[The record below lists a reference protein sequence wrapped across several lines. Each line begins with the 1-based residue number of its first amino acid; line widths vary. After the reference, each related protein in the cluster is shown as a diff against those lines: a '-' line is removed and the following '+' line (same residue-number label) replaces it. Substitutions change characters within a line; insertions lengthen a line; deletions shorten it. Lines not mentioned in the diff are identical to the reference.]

1 MMIWEVFWPYQNTS
15 LLGSCG
21 VKPSI
26 KGDLNASCLQY
37 TIVKRKPF
45 GFDES
50 ILTNFMLILAVK
62 KLHQL
67 QFVREGRCAGGLAVC
82 VVAGRLDLSSVR
94 RETLRMRYLF
104 ICLAVAWGF
113 VQPLSATERKQP
125 NIVII
130 MADDMGFSDIGCYGS
145 EINTPVLDKLAA
157 NGLRFTQFYNT
168 SRCCPTR
175 ASLLTGMYQHQAGI
189 GLMTGDNKLPGYRG
203 ELGRDVVTIAEALG
217 TGGYRRYMS
226 GKWHVTKHTR
236 PQGPKD
242 NWPLQ
247 RGFEKFYGTIIG
259 AGSFFDPATL
269 CRGNQFITPVN
280 DEKYQPKTYYYT
292 DAISD
297 NAVTFLQ
304 EHAKESPNKPV
315 FLYVSYT
322 TAHWPM
328 HALPED
334 IERYKG
340 VYDGGFQKIRAARFA
355 RLKELGLIRKDLKLS
370 PQSDDWEK
378 APNKEWDI
386 RNMEVY
392 AAMVDNMDRGI
403 GRIVAEFERQGAL
416 DNTLIM
422 YLQDNGACAEGFG
435 RYKPKKP
442 YRTDYK
448 PLGRDG
454 FQTKI
459 WPPMQTRDGR
469 PVKNGP
475 DAMAGPEDTFTG
487 VGRGWANVS
496 NTPFREYKHFA
507 HEGGISSPFI
517 VSWPKGIDPE
527 NNGRIER
534 QPGHLIDLMS
544 TCLDAAGV
552 KHPRRF
558 GEQAIQPLEG
568 VSLLPAFRGG
578 DLVRKDALYFD
589 HHLNGAV
596 RDGKWKLVRYGDSGR
611 NAKLHPWQLYDMEN
625 DRSEQIDLA
634 KVYPDKVKFLSQKWE
649 NWAVRARV
657 KPWPWNVD

>member
-1 MMIWEVFWPYQNTS
+1 MFWPYQKTAS
-15 LLGSCG
+15 LGSVG

-67 QFVREGRCAGGLAVC
+67 QFVREGRCGGGLAVC

-145 EINTPVLDKLAA
+145 EIKTPVLDKLAA

-403 GRIVAEFERQGAL
+403 GRIVAEFERQGTL

-552 KHPRRF
+552 KHPRKF
-558 GEQAIQPLEG
+558 GEQDIQPLEG

-634 KVYPDKVKFLSQKWE
+634 KVYPDKVKLLSQKWE

>member
-145 EINTPVLDKLAA
+145 EIKTPVLDKLAA

-203 ELGRDVVTIAEALG
+203 ELGRDVMTIAEALG

-403 GRIVAEFERQGAL
+403 GRIVAEFERQGTL

-552 KHPRRF
+552 KHPRKF
-558 GEQAIQPLEG
+558 GEQDIQPLEG

-634 KVYPDKVKFLSQKWE
+634 KVYPDKVKLLSQKWE